1 MIRGAILL
9 LISATLPVAGLRAQ
23 DIRADTVRA
32 TELQQ
37 QTLVARAT
45 ELETTARAVRQE
57 QQQLFT
63 IRFNELVSAMAAFSK
78 RFQDG
83 HGAVW
88 PKREAERVAKAMR
101 QLQAVE
107 KEFR

>member
-1 MIRGAILL
+1 LIRAAILL
-9 LISATLPVAGLRAQ
+9 FVGATLPVAGVRAQ

-37 QTLVARAT
+37 QALVESSRT
-45 ELETTARAVRQE
+45 LETAARTVRQE

-63 IRFNELVSAMAAFSK
+63 VRFNELVSAMSAFSK
-78 RFQDG
+78 RYQDG
-83 HGAVW
+83 RGAVW